1 MLIQRNTLAAAFV
14 AAGLL
19 LASTAHAE
27 LSKADRKQARKMLAG
42 TLYLR
47 TDAPCTQGRH
57 PFGVYLSPLVDIS
70 PRGVN
75 TDAQNG
81 ASFGWY
87 HASSTVWEVRVND
100 SVELDELEWGEDEN
114 KNTVE
119 IELTGVGKTDGHDT
133 ILRFVEINSLAD
145 FEAAFKL
152 AFSNRPLQD
161 ENPDWSAEIRQ
172 AIGDRKLM
180 PGMNKRQAYYIV
192 GMPEQ
197 VDKTTEGEK
206 KIETWTLHKQ
216 GLEIGFFTWN
226 TGDPSAPAEKLRFE
240 DGLLVTSNTHNP
252 SQIDLDH

>member
-1 MLIQRNTLAAAFV
+1 MLLQRSTVATAFV
-14 AAGLL
+14 AAALL
-19 LASTAHAE
+19 FASTAQAE
-27 LSKADRKQARKMLAG
+27 LSKADRKQAKQMLSG

-47 TDAPCTQGRH
+47 NDAPCTQGRH
-57 PFGVYLSPLVDIS
+57 PFGVYTSPLVDIS

-100 SVELDELEWGEDEN
+100 SVELDSMDWGDD
-114 KNTVE
+114 NTVE

-133 ILRFVEINSLAD
+133 VLRFVEINSLAD

-161 ENPDWSAEIRQ
+161 ENPDWTAEIRQ
-172 AIGDRKLM
+172 AIGDRKLL
-180 PGMNKRQAYYIV
+180 PGMNKRQAFYVV

-197 VDKTTEGEK
+197 VDKSTDGEK
-206 KIETWTLHKQ
+206 KVETWTLHKK
-216 GLEIGFFTWN
+216 GMEIGFFGMD

-240 DGLLVTSNTHNP
+240 DGVLVTSNTHNP